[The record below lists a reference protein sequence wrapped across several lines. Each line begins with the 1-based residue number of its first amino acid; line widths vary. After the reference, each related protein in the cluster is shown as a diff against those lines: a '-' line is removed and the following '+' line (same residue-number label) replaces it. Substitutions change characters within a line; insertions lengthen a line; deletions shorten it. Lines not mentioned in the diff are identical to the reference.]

1 MTVFSSFAA
10 NVCFSIFLLLLS
22 IIILWKAA
30 DYLVESASRIAK
42 RMGISELVIGLTIVA
57 FGTSAPELAVSVSSA
72 IGGNS
77 NIAIGNVVGSNI
89 FNMGFILGISA
100 LFHGIKTSPK
110 LVWRD
115 GSFMVLISALL
126 ILFFLNGNLS
136 RTEGLVL
143 IILLAGYLFWLFRSG
158 ETGQEDDDENKK
170 AVPLWKDCIILP
182 VSIGFTVLGGNLLV
196 ESASFLA
203 RAAGV
208 SEWVIGITIVAAGTS
223 APEMA
228 TSIVAAVKKKYSMSA
243 GNLIGSNIFN
253 ILGILGIA
261 GIITPLDIIQGTG
274 ILSLVMLTVLSI
286 VVVIFMRTGWEVSR
300 KEAVLLLA
308 VSTAIWV
315 WNFSL

>member
-1 MTVFSSFAA
+1 MTIFSSFAA
-10 NVCFSIFLLLLS
+10 NICLSIFLLLLS

-30 DYLVESASRIAK
+30 DFLVESASRIAK
-42 RMGISELVIGLTIVA
+42 RMGVSELVIGLTIVA

-72 IGGNS
+72 IGGS
-77 NIAIGNVVGSNI
+77 SDIAIGNVVGSNI

-115 GSFMVLISALL
+115 GVFMVLISLLL
-126 ILFFLNGNLS
+126 IIFFLNGTLS
-136 RTEGLVL
+136 RIEGLILVL
-143 IILLAGYLFWLFRSG
+143 LLAGYLFWLFRSG
-158 ETGQEDDDENKK
+158 ETVQEEDDGQGKP
-170 AVPLWKDCIILP
+170 VPLWKDCIILP

-196 ESASFLA
+196 DSASFLA
-203 RAAGV
+203 RAAGI
-208 SEWVIGITIVAAGTS
+208 SEWVIGVTIVAAGTS

-261 GIITPLDIIQGTG
+261 GMITPLHMIQGEG
-274 ILSLVMLTVLSI
+274 LLSLGMLAFLGTA
-286 VVVIFMRTGWEVSR
+286 VVFFMRTGWTVSR
-300 KEAVLLLA
+300 KEAVLLLLITAA
-308 VSTAIWV
+308 VWV
-315 WNFSL
+315 RNFSM